1 MDIKIVVKKKL
12 SVYEAKAFDTDGKLI
27 DSLVALSESN
37 ARRLLKEKLGLVKKS
52 KPKKS
57 KPKKVPS
64 SLLDSGSVLTGL
76 RGVTSSKP
84 WRKTK

>member
-12 SVYEAKAFDTDGKLI
+12 SVYEARAFDTDGKLI

-52 KPKKS
+52 KPKKM
-57 KPKKVPS
+57 PS

>member
-12 SVYEAKAFDTDGKLI
+12 SVYEARAFDTDGKLI

-37 ARRLLKEKLGLVKKS
+37 ARRLLKEKLGLIKKS

-57 KPKKVPS
+57 KKCHLHYLIERLEQTRRFYS
-64 SLLDSGSVLTGL
+64 FLL
-76 RGVTSSKP
+76 
-84 WRKTK
+84 